1 MRTMRLHLPH
11 PAPSLWMKRFHALPL
26 RRRLSLLI
34 ALCGAI
40 TTLLCLSAVLGSG
53 LWLQQK
59 SAREETTEVART
71 LSFALQAPVA
81 FGDRSAMLEAMTLL
95 RARPQVE
102 AAFVY
107 DPQGRL
113 LASYDAASA
122 GTVGE
127 VPARR
132 LPSNRLQVSESIAV
146 DGGVVGKVVVVNGLS
161 RMWQSLGLALL
172 GILLASLAGLVVSVG
187 LAQRIARLITQPID
201 TLASA
206 SREIARSHDY
216 AQRLPDGGSDEVGT
230 AINAFNAMLAE
241 IRARGDALLTANR
254 ELERRVAERTQ
265 SLQHEKDRAEA
276 ASVAKTRFLAN
287 MSHELRTPLNAV
299 IGASQLLQ
307 DGSEDSGSRTALVAS
322 IRDSGNKLLDLID
335 NILDLVRIESGSLEL
350 VGADFNLIDCIESAV
365 STASIAARL
374 KGLELAAIIPADLP
388 AWRHGDATRFRQ
400 VLLNLLGNAIKFTPR
415 GEVVLRAECGATPD
429 GLRLSVSDTGIGI
442 GVASLERVFEPFRQA
457 DDGANR
463 RFGGSGLGLA
473 ISRQLIEAMG
483 GTIGV
488 QSELGRGTRFQI
500 EVGLP
505 AARQSI
511 APAPPLRHRV
521 VFFEPHEPSAEA
533 LTAQLLRLGCTAY
546 RCQSARE
553 LRHWLAQHGHGDD
566 RPWLLAAV
574 DADETLAFLEGCL
587 RWLDPDRV
595 IGMGTRSADE
605 PLSRGASGLHARPAL
620 RRSLVK
626 PVLRSALVSR
636 LGAVAST
643 ASGAPPQVHAQLGST
658 PRSVRSKSQSLPKHV
673 LVVEDD
679 STNQMIVC
687 GMLHSAGYQTSTATD
702 GQQALQA
709 LSEHTYD
716 VVLTDWQMPEMDG
729 LELTRLLRAGVA
741 GRYGTLVPVIGLT
754 ANAFTEDRAACLAA
768 GMNDY
773 LTKPVLMASLLA
785 AIDRWTARPGGD
797 VEAFRDSNFAPLG

>member
-1 MRTMRLHLPH
+1 MPH
-11 PAPSLWMKRFHALPL
+11 PLFISAWVQRFHALAL

-34 ALCGAI
+34 ALCAAI
-40 TTLLCLSAVLGSG
+40 TTLLCLSAVLGTG

-81 FGDRSAMLEAMTLL
+81 FGDRPAMTEALTLL

-107 DPQGRL
+107 DRQGQLLVAYGAKAPLPEAKEVALRL
-113 LASYDAASA
+113 
-122 GTVGE
+122 G
-127 VPARR
+127 
-132 LPSNRLQVSESIAV
+132 SNRLQVSEPITI
-146 DGGVVGKVVVVNGLS
+146 DGDVIGKVIVVNGLS
-161 RMWQSLGLALL
+161 RLWQSLGLALA
-172 GILLASLAGLVVSVG
+172 GILLASLAGLGVSVM
-187 LAQRIARLITQPID
+187 LAQRIARLITLPID

-216 AQRLPDGGSDEVGT
+216 AQRLPGGGSDEVGT

-241 IRARGDALLTANR
+241 IQARGDALLTANQ

-265 SLQHEKDRAEA
+265 SLQREKDRAEA
-276 ASVAKTRFLAN
+276 ASQAKTRFLAN

-307 DGSEDSGSRTALVAS
+307 EGGEDSGSRIALVSS
-322 IRDSGNKLLDLID
+322 IRESGSKLLDLID
-335 NILDLVRIESGSLEL
+335 NILDLARIESGSMEL
-350 VGADFNLIDCIESAV
+350 VPVDFNLVDCIESAL

-374 KGLELAAIIPADLP
+374 KGLELAAIIDPDLP
-388 AWRHGDATRFRQ
+388 EWRHADATRLRQ
-400 VLLNLLGNAIKFTPR
+400 VLLNLLGNALKFTAQ
-415 GEVVLRAECGATPD
+415 GEVVLRATRGAAPD
-429 GLRLSVSDTGIGI
+429 ALCLSVADTGIGI
-442 GVASLERVFEPFRQA
+442 GAASLERVFEPFRQA

-463 RFGGSGLGLA
+463 RFSGSGLGLT
-473 ISRQLIEAMG
+473 ISRQLVEAMG
-483 GTIGV
+483 GTIRL
-488 QSELGRGTRFQI
+488 QSELGRGTRLEI
-500 EVGLP
+500 ELSLP
-505 AARQSI
+505 PAHTTVAA
-511 APAPPLRHRV
+511 PPPLRHRV
-521 VFFEPHEPSAEA
+521 VYFEPHAASAEA
-533 LTAQLLRLGCTAY
+533 LAAQLTRLGCTGH
-546 RCQSARE
+546 RCQSPRE
-553 LRHWLAQHGHGDD
+553 LRHWLAQQGEDGE

-574 DADETLAFLEGCL
+574 DANETFSFLEACVP
-587 RWLDPDRV
+587 WLDADRV
-595 IGMGTRSADE
+595 IGMGSRTADA
-605 PLSRGASGLHARPAL
+605 GASAAPLGARAAP
-620 RRSLVK
+620 RRDLVK

-636 LGAVAST
+636 LGAVASN
-643 ASGAPPQVHAQLGST
+643 SPLPLPPPTRTVT
-658 PRSVRSKSQSLPKHV
+658 PKPLPATKHV

-679 STNQMIVC
+679 LTNQMIVC
-687 GMLHSAGYQTSTATD
+687 GMLHNAGYRTSTATD

-709 LSEHTYD
+709 LSEHVYD
-716 VVLTDWQMPEMDG
+716 VVLTDWQMPGMDG

-741 GRYGTLVPVIGLT
+741 GRYATLVPVIGLT

-797 VEAFRDSNFAPLG
+797 VEAFRQSNLAPMG